1 VPLAFKVRW
10 ARFRMS
16 SLEHSREI
24 RTSSHNAPPATR
36 SLAFT
41 SAKSH
46 TSDAPIKMA
55 KEREHYPDRTE
66 LLRSR

>member
-1 VPLAFKVRW
+1 
-10 ARFRMS
+10 MS